1 MQNDPSDKS
10 KMDKITDL
18 LLAGKTVEA
27 RQVADSI
34 ADVDYREWMLNDLVK
49 SMINAGAVD
58 LARAVAQFMAD
69 SYYKADALRSI
80 AKYLA
85 ASGDLRGTLSVMEEA
100 NRIPLEVQA
109 PDALE
114 PDIAPDRAS
123 ALYDLS
129 KLFSKAGDQAH
140 AGELRSEAIKVARS
154 GEASP
159 NRQHSLDSSK
169 ALRNFARDLAASGD
183 MATAKSVAQTIAH
196 PLVQEEALEM
206 LAEMGNEH

>member
-1 MQNDPSDKS
+1 MHDDPSEQS
-10 KMDKITDL
+10 KMDTITDL
-18 LLAGKTVEA
+18 LLAGKVPEA
-27 RQVADSI
+27 RKVADSI

-49 SMINAGAVD
+49 SMTNAGAVD

-85 ASGDLRGTLSVMEEA
+85 ASGDLQGTLSVMEEA
-100 NRIPLEVQA
+100 NKIPLEVQA
-109 PDALE
+109 PGALE

-123 ALYDLS
+123 TLYDLS
-129 KLFSKAGDQAH
+129 KFFANAGDQAR
-140 AGELRSEAIKVARS
+140 ANDLRSEAIEVARE

-183 MATAKSVAQTIAH
+183 MATARSVAQSIAH
-196 PLVQEEALEM
+196 PLVQEEALDM
-206 LAEMGNEH
+206 LAEMGDG